1 MGPVT
6 VRRRWR
12 RGDIDRRGFVISRTR
27 KRGAQEHPAKQT
39 PGDASGNCTSI
50 TTSSRW
56 RRRAEKPSAN
66 CDNCHG
72 DSELLYHLKLR
83 GPQRE
88 QTLDHFQFTKAERF
102 VAEIWQTSRQSNAC
116 HIGVRILGMVGTYPA
131 SALSPRQH
139 GTSHPRQSFPAI
151 TGATRSTLG
160 PSTTSFPWSRR

>member
-12 RGDIDRRGFVISRTR
+12 RSDIDRRSFVISRTR
-27 KRGAQEHPAKQT
+27 KRGAQEHPTKQT
-39 PGDASGNCTSI
+39 PGDASDNCTSI
-50 TTSSRW
+50 TCPRW

-66 CDNCHG
+66 CDNCQG
-72 DSELLYHLKLR
+72 DSELIYHLKLR

-116 HIGVRILGMVGTYPA
+116 LFAGRTFGMVGTYLA

-139 GTSHPRQSFPAI
+139 GTSHPRQSFP
-151 TGATRSTLG
+151 TFRGAARSTLG

>member
-6 VRRRWR
+6 VRRPWR
-12 RGDIDRRGFVISRTR
+12 RSDIDRCRFVISRTR
-27 KRGAQEHPAKQT
+27 KRRAKEHPAKQT
-39 PGDASGNCTSI
+39 SGSASDNCTSI
-50 TTSSRW
+50 TCPRW
-56 RRRAEKPSAN
+56 RRHAEKGSAN
-66 CDNCHG
+66 CDNCQG

-102 VAEIWQTSRQSNAC
+102 VAEIWQTSRQSNAYLFA
-116 HIGVRILGMVGTYPA
+116 VRTVGMVGTYLA

-139 GTSHPRQSFPAI
+139 GTSLPRQSFPAI
-151 TGATRSTLG
+151 RGAARSTLG